1 MILFLLY
8 VIPILFFIYYRN
20 AGSLKLGQLNP
31 ISIILYYY
39 WILVS
44 FIGAIFIFYGFG
56 NNPVLRISSDRIKTL
71 GVFIVLYVML
81 AFIIGVYFSRYVNG
95 VRNVRKIF
103 TSFLKEPINNISIND
118 SYILFSFDCFSL
130 ILVFSAVYVTYVTGY
145 IPQLKL
151 TSTADYAAVLLF
163 RVESSRSFNGIIYI
177 KTILFEQMIPLFCMF
192 YFAFYCKLKTKKVFR
207 KFLFSLILAI
217 YSLTFSL
224 AKSPLVVF
232 VISLFI
238 EYIYIKGGVKLK
250 TFFRLIAFAFVLLIL
265 IFFILTKDSL
275 SNVFTYLINRIFID
289 QISGMYLMFDMFP
302 RQYDYLGI
310 SSLSHILSSGLN
322 ITYSDPATRMAM
334 ETAFPAATARGEMNL
349 LSTLFIGEAW
359 ANFGSL
365 GLIFSPI
372 YIGFLFGM
380 AYYYIISHKKNIFTI
395 VFLAN
400 ISFGLN
406 LTSQFNSYIY
416 NMLFILKWLIILF
429 LYVVAYI
436 FSFAKK

>member
-8 VIPILFFIYYRN
+8 IIPILFFFYSKCS
-20 AGSLKLGQLNP
+20 GTLKLEQLNP
-31 ISIILYYY
+31 ISIILYYC

-44 FIGAIFIFYGFG
+44 FIGALLIFYGFG
-56 NNPVLRISSDRIKTL
+56 NNPVLRISSSKIKRL
-71 GVFIVLYVML
+71 GVFIVLYVMF
-81 AFIIGVYFSRYVNG
+81 AFIMGVYISKYIVG
-95 VRNVRKIF
+95 VRNVKNTF
-103 TSFLKEPINNISIND
+103 TSFLKKPIKNTVIHD
-118 SYILFSFDCFSL
+118 SYLLFVFDCFSVVL
-130 ILVFSAVYVTYVTGY
+130 FFSAVYVTYVTGY

-151 TSTADYAAVLLF
+151 FSTADYAAVLLF
-163 RVESSRSFNGIIYI
+163 RVESSRNFKGIIYV
-177 KTILFEQMIPLFCMF
+177 KTIFFEQLIPLFCMF

-207 KFLFSLILAI
+207 KFLFSLILAF

-224 AKSPLVVF
+224 SKSPLVVF
-232 VISLFI
+232 VILLFI

-250 TFFRLIAFAFVLLIL
+250 TFFRLIVFAFVLLIL

-302 RQYDYLGI
+302 RQHDYLGI
-310 SSLSHILSSGLN
+310 SSLSHFLSSSLN
-322 ITYSDPATRMAM
+322 ITYSEPATRMAM

-359 ANFGSL
+359 ADFGSL

-400 ISFGLN
+400 ISFGLS
-406 LTSQFNSYIY
+406 LTVQFNSYIY